1 MQRPLVNLAGLP
13 CLALATASL
22 LLWVQW
28 SCAGRSLPLG
38 PGIMAANTSGLVAW
52 QRASQPWPGS
62 ADLRM
67 GAAWGQRGVR
77 VLRSHGDRRPRFWGI
92 FQQGE
97 ECRPGGGSSRQ
108 TLDHTEWGWALGKGP
123 PWAWSRGALEEL
135 PTPQGASARRGR
147 PWHPQEL
154 GCRKEGW
161 EDKGATDKQPH
172 LPRRS
177 GPKFWTRWNQR
188 GHLEQQIAG
197 LVLGRWPPPLQPTGS
212 EPTTRVVLQH
222 LSPASSRHRQ
232 GRRG

>member
-1 MQRPLVNLAGLP
+1 MGTGALGSGAFSNKAKNADLEEGLP
-13 CLALATASL
+13 GRHWTALS
-22 LLWVQW
+22 
-28 SCAGRSLPLG
+28 
-38 PGIMAANTSGLVAW
+38 
-52 QRASQPWPGS
+52 
-62 ADLRM
+62 
-67 GAAWGQRGVR
+67 
-77 VLRSHGDRRPRFWGI
+77 
-92 FQQGE
+92 
-97 ECRPGGGSSRQ
+97 GGGLWERG
-108 TLDHTEWGWALGKGP
+108 HHGHGAGV
-123 PWAWSRGALEEL
+123 PWRSY

-188 GHLEQQIAG
+188 GHLEQQTAG